1 MNYIKQLTA
10 FFTRAAEDER
20 LNPTHVS
27 LYLAVFQHWNL
38 NHFQNPV
45 SVSRSQLMRIS
56 KIGSLA
62 TYHKCIKEL
71 HQFGYFRYVPSYNPF
86 RGSYVYLPEWKEDV
100 IDQGYKNE
108 TGTEG
113 VDPYTTTL
121 ENEQVVDRQQTG
133 TEQALVPSKNSIN
146 LLNNT
151 NMGMYEQTS
160 CSQMDTGS
168 KSEGVKMVLP
178 ETESTEEKLE
188 ERKEKAGPP
197 CGCAQKEKKVAE
209 QIPPELEQVEIF
221 FRLEKYP
228 EGEARKFF
236 HYFCSNGWKVGG
248 KAPMRNWQSA
258 AHTWMYNASKM
269 TPYAGP
275 ANPHSPKPSPGRLHT
290 VTDKDYSEPL

>member
-71 HQFGYFRYVPSYNPF
+71 HQFGYFHYVPSYNPF
-86 RGSYVYLPEWKEDV
+86 RGSYVYLPEWREDV
-100 IDQGYKNE
+100 INQVYNNE
-108 TGTEG
+108 TGAEG
-113 VDPYTTTL
+113 VNPYTTPL

-146 LLNNT
+146 VLNYT
-151 NMGMYEQTS
+151 NKGVYEQPTS
-160 CSQMDTGS
+160 SQMDTGS
-168 KSEGVKMVLP
+168 KSEGV
-178 ETESTEEKLE
+178 EKITDHLIEAFE
-188 ERKEKAGPP
+188 ERKEKS
-197 CGCAQKEKKVAE
+197 CAKKEKKVAE

-258 AHTWMYNASKM
+258 AHTWMYNASKL

-290 VTDKDYSEPL
+290 VTGKDYSEPL